1 MIGRVT
7 LVFIDCIYRL
17 SRYNALKY
25 VSIVCSVD
33 MVHVCGVLDCP
44 IVDKRTLHTL
54 ALLSVHYC
62 EMEGVFKDSLF
73 RSILF

>member
-1 MIGRVT
+1 M
-7 LVFIDCIYRL
+7 FIDCRL
-17 SRYNALKY
+17 SRHIALKY
-25 VSIVCSVD
+25 VSIVCSED

-44 IVDKRTLHTL
+44 IVDKHTLHTL